1 MPSAHEST
9 AFCRLGLMWSC
20 LAQDSCQSDGLWFLQ
35 SKEQSARERQ
45 APVSLRSSPVDHS
58 PVELASATQHE
69 RIGFRR
75 RSDAACK
82 QFGKNC
88 VRIYEIWVMQMFWQR
103 AKKLPAA
110 GGAVWRSCL
119 VAAARQFPGA
129 GFFRATGCQI
139 PFRGPCSQPHPLQGV
154 SHVSIK

>member
-69 RIGFRR
+69 RIRFRS

-88 VRIYEIWVMQMFWQR
+88 VHIYEIWVMQMFWQR

-110 GGAVWRSCL
+110 GGAVWRSWL
-119 VAAARQFPGA
+119 LQQGSSQEQDFSGQQAAKSLSEVLAHNHIL
-129 GFFRATGCQI
+129 C
-139 PFRGPCSQPHPLQGV
+139 RGYLMSA
-154 SHVSIK
+154 